1 MSHDVSRC
9 LTVSHPASQISGR
22 GCHWPSELQASRLV
36 LLGSDLDSQANAC
49 RPEFHRISLQTR
61 WVGNNSTISRSA
73 PKLSKPHYHPPP
85 VLHPKSHLFLGRIR
99 IRIKIRSEL
108 SSSSSWPSP
117 SWCYLS
123 LSLSGNSSSPAVP
136 LQNDLLHLLDLRFH
150 RIIPHPFAEAGL
162 HKGHDENQSCS
173 AQILGLQWDSM
184 GLKERSSTSQPLS
197 WCWC

>member
-9 LTVSHPASQISGR
+9 FTVSHPASQISGR

-73 PKLSKPHYHPPP
+73 PKMSKPHYHPPP

-99 IRIKIRSEL
+99 IRIRSEL
-108 SSSSSWPSP
+108 SSSSSWWPSP
-117 SWCYLS
+117 SCFMVLPLS
-123 LSLSGNSSSPAVP
+123 LSPWQFLIPCCSSAKWSSSPPWPAVP
-136 LQNDLLHLLDLRFH
+136 SN
-150 RIIPHPFAEAGL
+150 
-162 HKGHDENQSCS
+162 N
-173 AQILGLQWDSM
+173 
-184 GLKERSSTSQPLS
+184 STSLCRS
-197 WCWC
+197 WAAQGSRRKSIV